1 MKRIVIFIFVLW
13 AACFGLMAEDGAP
26 AGTPEKTGQTGE
38 AGTVKVNDS
47 GSESESAK
55 GKQADLEM
63 PMGDTYSFFRSLMAL
78 SFVLG
83 LIFLATYFFKK
94 ITGMKTGAAGRA
106 RGNRV
111 PINQVGA
118 LPLGEKRFLS
128 VVEIGGKHY
137 FIGITPNS
145 INMLSEIQLDPG
157 DTAEPTE
164 EEGRE
169 AGAAGSFSSVLF
181 RAKELLN
188 KGKK

>member
-1 MKRIVIFIFVLW
+1 MKRIVILIFVLL
-13 AACFGLMAEDGAP
+13 AACFGLFAEDGA
-26 AGTPEKTGQTGE
+26 AGPNKTGA
-38 AGTVKVNDS
+38 AGVENGD
-47 GSESESAK
+47 
-55 GKQADLEM
+55 QMDLDT
-63 PMGDTYSFFRSLMAL
+63 MGDSYSFVRSLMAL

-94 ITGMKTGAAGRA
+94 ITGVKTGGGYRA

-111 PINQVGA
+111 PIRQVGTM
-118 LPLGEKRFLS
+118 PLGEKKFLS
-128 VVEIGGKHY
+128 IVEIQGKHY

-145 INMLSEIQLDPG
+145 INMLSEIQLDLE
-157 DTAEPTE
+157 DTAGPGE

-169 AGAAGSFSSVLF
+169 AGSFVSVLH